1 MKLLLIILKN
11 YIILFILYS
20 SNKYI
25 KYFPIL
31 QKNLNLVDQIFFSF
45 YKFLDLI

>member
-11 YIILFILYS
+11 YIILFLLYS
-20 SNKYI
+20 SNIYKI
-25 KYFPIL
+25 YFPIL

>member
-20 SNKYI
+20 SSKYI
-25 KYFPIL
+25 KYFSIL